1 MLPGYVVLRS
11 NHRSPDSSSAL
22 LFRLIT
28 HSIADSPTCRN
39 INSFQQPLEKLL
51 KNVSKRVRK
60 AIGRLEVLIIEEIS
74 MVEGQFLE
82 RLNSLMQYVLQNL
95 KPFGG
100 KQVIFLGDFHQLP
113 PVEPF
118 EFCLRCGEA
127 MINRKVEPIC
137 NSEKCERRGVAFKP
151 GDKWAFRAPVWA
163 ELRLR
168 HIKLEQI
175 HRQKDARFQ
184 GVLNKI
190 RNGVLLSDDEWSAL
204 TVKKERDGV
213 VAVRLMSRREQV
225 KYFNIRQLSSIKSEE
240 NAWDALDSARKL
252 RYSDEDRV
260 HPRTTQILRDLE
272 THKESLK
279 DHRLP
284 TTLVLKVGAKVVLL
298 SNLNPKGGLVN
309 GSQGEVVK
317 FVDTKNWPVKELEGK
332 GKKRLLVEQAK
343 IDEFQASRGFLCPIV
358 RFTNGKIVTIQPI
371 VQESLRGLSYDRYLV
386 SRTQIPLTLAW
397 ALSIRKS
404 QGMTLEHVEVSSN
417 DIFESGQLY
426 VGFSRATKLEGL
438 TVTGYSREQL
448 STDEDL
454 LEFYN
459 NARWE
464 DLGPP
469 NESKA

>member
-1 MLPGYVVLRS
+1 
-11 NHRSPDSSSAL
+11 
-22 LFRLIT
+22 
-28 HSIADSPTCRN
+28 
-39 INSFQQPLEKLL
+39 
-51 KNVSKRVRK
+51 
-60 AIGRLEVLIIEEIS
+60 
-74 MVEGQFLE
+74 
-82 RLNSLMQYVLQNL
+82 
-95 KPFGG
+95 
-100 KQVIFLGDFHQLP
+100 
-113 PVEPF
+113 
-118 EFCLRCGEA
+118 
-127 MINRKVEPIC
+127 
-137 NSEKCERRGVAFKP
+137 
-151 GDKWAFRAPVWA
+151 
-163 ELRLR
+163 
-168 HIKLEQI
+168 
-175 HRQKDARFQ
+175 
-184 GVLNKI
+184 
-190 RNGVLLSDDEWSAL
+190 
-204 TVKKERDGV
+204 
-213 VAVRLMSRREQV
+213 MSRREQV

-332 GKKRLLVEQAK
+332 GKKRLLLEQAK

-397 ALSIRKS
+397 ALSIHKS

-426 VGFSRATKLEGL
+426 VGFSRATKLDGL
-438 TVTGYSREQL
+438 TVTGYSRAQL
-448 STDEDL
+448 SPDEDV

-459 NARWE
+459 NAPWE
-464 DLGPP
+464 DLGPS
-469 NESKA
+469 NESKARADTTIEFKAVKELKSV